1 MLTSRWRVPAVCV
14 LAACGYLGLFL
25 ARGEPVLAVV
35 ASGLM
40 IGYGAILL
48 LARGRSDVAAVL
60 SEYRTDER
68 RQQINMRAALLS
80 VNVAAVAA
88 VTGGIVEL
96 AAGHDPGAWG
106 IMCVV
111 IGVSYVAG
119 VIFYSR
125 RT

>member
-1 MLTSRWRVPAVCV
+1 MLTSRWRVPAGCA
-14 LAACGYLGLFL
+14 LAAGVYLGVFL
-25 ARGEPVLAVV
+25 AQGKPVLAMA
-35 ASGLM
+35 ASGIM
-40 IGYGAILL
+40 IVYGAILL

-68 RQQINMRAALLS
+68 RQQINLRAALLS
-80 VNVAAVAA
+80 VNIAALAA
-88 VTGGIVEL
+88 VTGAIVEL

-119 VIFYSR
+119 VFLYSR